1 MFLAL
6 FRPQTPAP
14 PASLFVLCFS
24 ESKGERPILH
34 LRWSIPL
41 NLDLHKADRNLW
53 SEVDPSLMEGRVWA
67 GGEEGMRLE
76 SMAVRM
82 ERWWSGAPSM
92 LHICH
97 CPQTWE
103 DASSSLPWA
112 GGAQVSIGLSGAHR
126 PLPWLDIMLYPFP
139 GCFGRREFY
148 H

>member
-41 NLDLHKADRNLW
+41 NLDLHKADSNLW

-67 GGEEGMRLE
+67 GGEEGTRLE
-76 SMAVRM
+76 SMAVSIEWRDGGL
-82 ERWWSGAPSM
+82 EPPACSTSATALRPGRT
-92 LHICH
+92 LHH
-97 CPQTWE
+97 LCP
-103 DASSSLPWA
+103 
-112 GGAQVSIGLSGAHR
+112 GLGVPR
-126 PLPWLDIMLYPFP
+126 
-139 GCFGRREFY
+139 
-148 H
+148 